1 MDGTNQGFTLINPE
15 LFADMTRAVGIAYIL
30 TLGVIH
36 LIEKKVK
43 LSRPI
48 QFAVFAVLV
57 LGLQFVTFG
66 ACHPEYG

>member
-15 LFADMTRAVGIAYIL
+15 LFADMTWAVGVAYIL
-30 TLGVIH
+30 TLWAIY

-43 LSRPI
+43 LSRPV

-66 ACHPEYG
+66 TCYPEYG